1 MILLILKYKTMT
13 LVKIFKLFVYRLA
26 NIGKIPLCSG
36 ISSRAPHILGI
47 CLPLCY
53 RCFFMVIS
61 FTITLL
67 ILKKKDYYHKL
78 VFLLLIPLIIDGV
91 LQTFFNIL
99 SNNIRRSITGVL
111 FGIAL
116 AIIINRIFKIID
128 KFI

>member
-1 MILLILKYKTMT
+1 
-13 LVKIFKLFVYRLA
+13 
-26 NIGKIPLCSG
+26 
-36 ISSRAPHILGI
+36 
-47 CLPLCY
+47 
-53 RCFFMVIS
+53 MVIS

-99 SNNIRRSITGVL
+99 SNNIRRSITGML